1 MVALIF
7 ILAGGILLKKI
18 KIIGGVLIL
27 IGIMIISYAF
37 AAKYWTMQKQ
47 NTMVKNY
54 EKEIKDSINSKK
66 TKSQTVSSDV
76 TDLTNIMKN
85 GTIGIL
91 TISKIDL
98 KVAIGEG
105 TDLKTLKYAVGHFN
119 NTAMPGQKG
128 NFCLAGHRSYTFG
141 EYFNRLGEI
150 KNGDEIQVKT
160 INGDYKYKVY
170 DIQVVLPDQVKVL
183 NSTTDATMTLVTC
196 TPIRIATH
204 RLIIKARL
212 E

>member
-1 MVALIF
+1 MRKVR
-7 ILAGGILLKKI
+7 
-18 KIIGGVLIL
+18 IIAGVLVL
-27 IGIMIISYAF
+27 IGVLIISYAF

-47 NTMVKNY
+47 NTMINNY
-54 EKEIKDSINSKK
+54 EKQIKNSKNNKKSNVKDSTIDS
-66 TKSQTVSSDV
+66 
-76 TDLTNIMKN
+76 TDLKDIIKN

-105 TDLKTLKYAVGHFN
+105 ADLKTLKYAVGHFQG
-119 NTAMPGQKG
+119 TAMPGQKG

-141 EYFNRLGEI
+141 EYFNRLGEL
-150 KNGDEIQVKT
+150 KDGDEIQVKT
-160 INGDYKYKVY
+160 VNGEYKYKVY
-170 DIQVVLPDQVKVL
+170 DIQVVLPSQVQVL
-183 NSTTDATMTLVTC
+183 NPTTDSTMTLVTC

>member
-1 MVALIF
+1 M
-7 ILAGGILLKKI
+7 KKI

-37 AAKYWTMQKQ
+37 VAKYWTMQKQ

-54 EKEIKDSINSKK
+54 EKEIKDSKNIKK
-66 TKSQTVSSDV
+66 PKGKIAAVA
-76 TDLTNIMKN
+76 DLTDIIKN

-170 DIQVVLPDQVKVL
+170 DIQVVLPDKVKVL
-183 NSTTDATMTLVTC
+183 NSTNDASMTLVTC

>member
-1 MVALIF
+1 MR
-7 ILAGGILLKKI
+7 
-18 KIIGGVLIL
+18 IIAGVLVL
-27 IGIMIISYAF
+27 IGVLIISYAF

-47 NTMVKNY
+47 NTMINNY
-54 EKEIKDSINSKK
+54 EKQIKNSKNNKKSNVKDSTIDS
-66 TKSQTVSSDV
+66 
-76 TDLTNIMKN
+76 TDLKDIIKN

-105 TDLKTLKYAVGHFN
+105 ADLKTLKYAVGHFKG
-119 NTAMPGQKG
+119 TAMPGQKG

-141 EYFNRLGEI
+141 EYFNRLGEL
-150 KNGDEIQVKT
+150 KDGDEIQVKT
-160 INGDYKYKVY
+160 VNGEYKYKVY
-170 DIQVVLPDQVKVL
+170 DIQVVLPSQVQVL
-183 NSTTDATMTLVTC
+183 NPTTDSTMTLVTC

>member
-1 MVALIF
+1 MR
-7 ILAGGILLKKI
+7 
-18 KIIGGVLIL
+18 IIAGVLVL
-27 IGIMIISYAF
+27 IGVLIISYAF

-47 NTMVKNY
+47 DTMINNY
-54 EKEIKDSINSKK
+54 EKEIKNSKNNK
-66 TKSQTVSSDV
+66 KPNVKDSTIDS
-76 TDLTNIMKN
+76 TDLKDIIKN

-105 TDLKTLKYAVGHFN
+105 ADLKTLKYAVGHFQG
-119 NTAMPGQKG
+119 TAMPGQKG

-141 EYFNRLGEI
+141 EYFNRLGEL
-150 KNGDEIQVKT
+150 KDGDEIQVKT
-160 INGDYKYKVY
+160 VNGEYKYKVY
-170 DIQVVLPDQVKVL
+170 DIQVVLPSQVQVL
-183 NSTTDATMTLVTC
+183 NPTTDSTMTLVTC

>member
-1 MVALIF
+1 
-7 ILAGGILLKKI
+7 LKKI

-37 AAKYWTMQKQ
+37 VAKYWTMQKQ
-47 NTMVKNY
+47 NTMVNNY
-54 EKEIKDSINSKK
+54 EKEIKDSKNIKK
-66 TKSQTVSSDV
+66 PKGKVA
-76 TDLTNIMKN
+76 DLTDIIKD

-170 DIQVVLPDQVKVL
+170 DIQVVLPDKVKVL
-183 NSTTDATMTLVTC
+183 NSTNDATMTLVTC

>member
-1 MVALIF
+1 MRKV
-7 ILAGGILLKKI
+7 
-18 KIIGGVLIL
+18 KIIGGVLVL
-27 IGIMIISYAF
+27 IGVLIISYAF

-47 NTMVKNY
+47 DTMINNY
-54 EKEIKDSINSKK
+54 EKEIKNSKNSKK
-66 TKSQTVSSDV
+66 PNVKDSTIDS
-76 TDLTNIMKN
+76 TDLKDIIKN

-105 TDLKTLKYAVGHFN
+105 ADLKTLKYAVGHFQG
-119 NTAMPGQKG
+119 TAMPGQKG

-141 EYFNRLGEI
+141 EYFNRLGEL
-150 KNGDEIQVKT
+150 KDGDEIQVKT
-160 INGDYKYKVY
+160 VNGEYKYKVY
-170 DIQVVLPDQVKVL
+170 DIQVVLPSQVQVL
-183 NSTTDATMTLVTC
+183 NPTTDSTMTLVTC

>member
-1 MVALIF
+1 
-7 ILAGGILLKKI
+7 
-18 KIIGGVLIL
+18 
-27 IGIMIISYAF
+27 MIISYALV
-37 AAKYWTMQKQ
+37 AKYWTMQKQ

-54 EKEIKDSINSKK
+54 EKEIKDSKNIKK
-66 TKSQTVSSDV
+66 PKGKVA
-76 TDLTNIMKN
+76 DLTDIIKD
-85 GTIGIL
+85 GTIGVL
-91 TISKIDL
+91 TIPKIDL

-105 TDLKTLKYAVGHFN
+105 TDPKTLKYAVGHFN

-150 KNGDEIQVKT
+150 KSGDEIQVKT

-183 NSTTDATMTLVTC
+183 NSTADSTMTLVTC
-196 TPIRIATH
+196 TPIRVATH